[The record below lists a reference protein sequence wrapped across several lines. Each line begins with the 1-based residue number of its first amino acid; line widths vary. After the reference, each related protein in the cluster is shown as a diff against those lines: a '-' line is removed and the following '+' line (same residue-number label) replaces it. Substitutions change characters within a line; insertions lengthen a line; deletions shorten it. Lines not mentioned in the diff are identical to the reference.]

1 MRFAYS
7 NASQRPMAA
16 RNKESSMHDTQYAP
30 NEVENSEPGQPERLF
45 GICQAVGDHLGF
57 NPIFLRIGLIGLL
70 FFGPALMFGAY
81 AGLGLI
87 VGVSHLVFP
96 KPQDVEAMVEHAG
109 IVELPAHVEFHS
121 QPERELIAA

>member
-1 MRFAYS
+1 
-7 NASQRPMAA
+7 
-16 RNKESSMHDTQYAP
+16 MHDTQYAA

-45 GICQAVGDHLGF
+45 GICQAVADHLGF

-70 FFGPALMFGAY
+70 FFGPALMIGAY
-81 AGLGLI
+81 VGLGLI

-96 KPQDVEAMVEHAG
+96 KPQDAETMAEHAG
-109 IVELPAHVEFHS
+109 IVELPAHVEFHA

>member
-1 MRFAYS
+1 
-7 NASQRPMAA
+7 
-16 RNKESSMHDTQYAP
+16 MHDTQYAAA
-30 NEVENSEPGQPERLF
+30 NEVENSELGQPERLF
-45 GICQAVGDHLGF
+45 GICKAVGDHMGF

-70 FFGPALMFGAY
+70 FFGPALMIGAY
-81 AGLGLI
+81 VGLGLI

-96 KPQDVEAMVEHAG
+96 KPQDAEETVEHAG

>member
-1 MRFAYS
+1 
-7 NASQRPMAA
+7 
-16 RNKESSMHDTQYAP
+16 MHDTQYAA

-45 GICQAVGDHLGF
+45 GICQAVADHLGF

-81 AGLGLI
+81 VGLGLI

-96 KPQDVEAMVEHAG
+96 KPQDAEAAVEHAG
-109 IVELPAHVEFHS
+109 IVELPAHVEMHS
-121 QPERELIAA
+121 QPERELLAA

>member
-1 MRFAYS
+1 
-7 NASQRPMAA
+7 
-16 RNKESSMHDTQYAP
+16 MHDTQYAA

-45 GICQAVGDHLGF
+45 GICQAVADHLGF
-57 NPIFLRIGLIGLL
+57 NPIFLRIGLISLL

-96 KPQDVEAMVEHAG
+96 KPQDAEAAGEHAKT
-109 IVELPAHVEFHS
+109 VELPAHVEFHS